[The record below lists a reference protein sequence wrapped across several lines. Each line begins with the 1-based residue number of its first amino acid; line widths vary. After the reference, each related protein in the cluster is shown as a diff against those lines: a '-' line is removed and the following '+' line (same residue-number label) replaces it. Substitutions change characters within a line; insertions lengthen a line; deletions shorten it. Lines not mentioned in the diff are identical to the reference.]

1 MVIPVPV
8 EVPHETK
15 NDTSYRKELGFDNK
29 FVFGMHQ
36 RNDKNIF
43 SPIPLEAYEEI
54 QTDETAFLILV
65 EVIIIE
71 NRQRILN

>member
-1 MVIPVPV
+1 MVAEEQKQRWIAAGGDPDRAMVIPVPV

-15 NDTSYRKELGFDNK
+15 NDSSYRAELGLENK

-43 SPIPLEAYEEI
+43 SPIPLRGI
-54 QTDETAFLILV
+54 
-65 EVIIIE
+65 
-71 NRQRILN
+71 